1 MRNKIRP
8 MQLAPVSSG
17 AAARIRLALLLT
29 ATVLVVEVVGG
40 LWAHSLALLSD
51 AGHVVTDLV
60 VLALSA
66 FALRQ
71 VQRPA
76 TARRTFGYQ
85 RVGIL
90 VALVNAL
97 LLGAI
102 VVGIIIE
109 AVRRLQDPG
118 EVRGGLMAAAAVVGL
133 LISLLIARSLQ
144 PLQRDLTIK
153 SALMHI
159 WGDAWASAGIIVAG
173 LVIAATNWLAIDP
186 LLSIAIAAL
195 IAWSAWRVLSAAIDI
210 LMESTPPDLQPD
222 SVVTAVKRVPGV
234 RDLHDL
240 HIWSLGAQRRAMS
253 AHLLIDD
260 QSVTQARDIL
270 AEVREVLAHEFE
282 IEHTTIQFES
292 LVCRPGDVFCV
303 QPEGHP
309 HTDDAHDRMTRRAA
323 GGDGTLAEVMAAAHE
338 RGIPMGSCRW
348 GPRTSSPASWGSR
361 RAGAGRRSERW
372 NTFPPRARSTS
383 PGSTTA
389 TWRWRP
395 ASVSTPWSCATRRR
409 CSSTGW
415 VAPPTSWPG
424 PGGCRARRC
433 SNARSEPTARKRG
446 SPRWSCWW

>member
-1 MRNKIRP
+1 MGNKIKP

-40 LWAHSLALLSD
+40 FWAHSLALLSD
-51 AGHVVTDLV
+51 AGHVVTDIV
-60 VLALSA
+60 VLALSL

-97 LLGAI
+97 LLAAI
-102 VVGIIIE
+102 VVGIVIE

-118 EVRGGLMAAAAVVGL
+118 VVHGGLMAAAAVVGL
-133 LISLLIARSLQ
+133 VISLVIARSLR
-144 PLQRDLTIK
+144 PLQRDLTVK
-153 SALMHI
+153 SAVVHI
-159 WGDAWASAGIIVAG
+159 LGDAWASGGVIVAG
-173 LVIAATNWLAIDP
+173 LLIVVTGWLAVDP

-195 IAWSAWRVLSAAIDI
+195 IAWSAWRVLKAALDI
-210 LMESTPPDLQPD
+210 LMESTPSDLQTE
-222 SVVTAVKRVPGV
+222 SVVTSVKRVPGV

-240 HIWSLGAQRRAMS
+240 HIWSLGAQSRAMS

-260 QSVTQARDIL
+260 QRVTQAQDIL
-270 AEVREVLAHEFE
+270 AEVREVLAHEFQ

-323 GGDGTLAEVMAAAHE
+323 G
-338 RGIPMGSCRW
+338 
-348 GPRTSSPASWGSR
+348 
-361 RAGAGRRSERW
+361 
-372 NTFPPRARSTS
+372 
-383 PGSTTA
+383 
-389 TWRWRP
+389 
-395 ASVSTPWSCATRRR
+395 
-409 CSSTGW
+409 
-415 VAPPTSWPG
+415 
-424 PGGCRARRC
+424 
-433 SNARSEPTARKRG
+433 
-446 SPRWSCWW
+446 

>member
-1 MRNKIRP
+1 
-8 MQLAPVSSG
+8 MQLAPVGSG
-17 AAARIRLALLLT
+17 VAARIRLALLLT
-29 ATVLVVEVVGG
+29 AIVLVVEVVGG

-90 VALVNAL
+90 VAIVNAL

-102 VVGIIIE
+102 VFE
-109 AVRRLQDPG
+109 AIRRLQDPG

-133 LISLLIARSLQ
+133 VISLLIARSLQ
-144 PLQRDLTIK
+144 PLQRDLTVK

-159 WGDAWASAGIIVAG
+159 WGDAWASGGIIVAG
-173 LVIAATNWLAIDP
+173 LIIAATNWLAIDP

-210 LMESTPPDLQPD
+210 LMESTPPDLHAD

-240 HIWSLGAQRRAMS
+240 HIWSLGAQSRAMS

-260 QSVTQARDIL
+260 QRVTQAQDIL

-323 GGDGTLAEVMAAAHE
+323 G
-338 RGIPMGSCRW
+338 
-348 GPRTSSPASWGSR
+348 
-361 RAGAGRRSERW
+361 
-372 NTFPPRARSTS
+372 
-383 PGSTTA
+383 
-389 TWRWRP
+389 
-395 ASVSTPWSCATRRR
+395 
-409 CSSTGW
+409 
-415 VAPPTSWPG
+415 
-424 PGGCRARRC
+424 
-433 SNARSEPTARKRG
+433 
-446 SPRWSCWW
+446 

>member
-1 MRNKIRP
+1 
-8 MQLAPVSSG
+8 MQLAPVSSS

-40 LWAHSLALLSD
+40 LWANSLALLSD

-60 VLALSA
+60 VLALSL

-97 LLGAI
+97 LLAAI
-102 VVGIIIE
+102 VVGIVVE

-118 EVRGGLMAAAAVVGL
+118 VVHGGLMAAAAVVGL
-133 LISLLIARSLQ
+133 VISLVIARSLQ
-144 PLQRDLTIK
+144 PLGRDLTVK
-153 SALMHI
+153 SAMIHI
-159 WGDAWASAGIIVAG
+159 LGDAWASGGVIVAG
-173 LVIAATNWLAIDP
+173 LLIVVTGWLAVDP

-195 IAWSAWRVLSAAIDI
+195 IAWSAWRVLAAALDI
-210 LMESTPPDLQPD
+210 LMESTPSDLQTD
-222 SVVTAVKRVPGV
+222 SVVTSVKRVPGV

-240 HIWSLGAQRRAMS
+240 HIWSLGAQSRAMS

-260 QSVTQARDIL
+260 QRVAQAQDIL
-270 AEVREVLAHEFE
+270 AEVREVLAHEFQ

-323 GGDGTLAEVMAAAHE
+323 G
-338 RGIPMGSCRW
+338 
-348 GPRTSSPASWGSR
+348 
-361 RAGAGRRSERW
+361 
-372 NTFPPRARSTS
+372 
-383 PGSTTA
+383 
-389 TWRWRP
+389 
-395 ASVSTPWSCATRRR
+395 
-409 CSSTGW
+409 
-415 VAPPTSWPG
+415 
-424 PGGCRARRC
+424 
-433 SNARSEPTARKRG
+433 
-446 SPRWSCWW
+446 